1 MNAAPASQN
10 DRIATLDIIRG
21 VAVMG
26 ILVMNV
32 IGFALPEAAYMNPA
46 AYGGH
51 SGTDL
56 ATWFID
62 FVFVDGKMRG
72 LFSFLFG
79 ASMLLVIERATAKGE
94 NAARIHFARM
104 FWLFVLGVA
113 HLALLWWGD
122 ILHHYALIGALA
134 WFFRRFASHQLVA
147 TAVLLLALEF
157 ALVFQVQQGFDANE
171 ATVRGGAP
179 TAGDVRMH
187 DAYRR
192 SFGVPPRD
200 EIVRDVAAHR
210 SGYAEVVAQRWP
222 HARGIPVQTF
232 FFLGMETL
240 AYMLLGMAGLRSGML
255 TGDWPRAWYRRGAAI
270 GFGIGVPAY
279 ALLALIP
286 IGHGFDMGSV
296 LAATIVW
303 SEPIRPVMIA
313 GWACLIVLLLR
324 PGHGLA
330 DWVAAAGRMAFS
342 NYLGTTIVCTTL
354 FYGYGIGL
362 YGRFSRFELTGI
374 VLLVWALILLWS
386 KPWLERF
393 RYGPAEWLWRSL
405 ARGRLQPMR
414 GGALIATRSQ

>member
-1 MNAAPASQN
+1 VTNT
-10 DRIATLDIIRG
+10 RIATLDIIRG

-46 AYGGH
+46 ASGGH
-51 SGTDL
+51 SGADL
-56 ATWFID
+56 ATWFVD

-94 NAARIHFARM
+94 SAARVHFARM
-104 FWLFVLGVA
+104 FWLFVLGFA

-122 ILHHYALIGALA
+122 ILHHYALVGALA
-134 WFFRRFASHQLVA
+134 WFFRRFAPHELVA
-147 TAVLLLALEF
+147 AALLLLALEF
-157 ALVFQVQQGFDANE
+157 ALVFQVQQGFEANAAAMRGATPTTADAQ
-171 ATVRGGAP
+171 
-179 TAGDVRMH
+179 MH

-192 SFGVPPRD
+192 SFGVPSRG
-200 EIVRDVAAHR
+200 EIAHDVAVHR
-210 SGYAEVVAQRWP
+210 SGYAEIVAERWP
-222 HARGIPVQTF
+222 HARRIPVQTF

-255 TGDWPRAWYRRGAAI
+255 TGDWPRGWYRRGAAI
-270 GFGIGVPAY
+270 GFGIGAPAY

-286 IGHGFDMGSV
+286 IRHDFDMASV
-296 LAATIVW
+296 LAATLVW
-303 SEPIRPVMIA
+303 SEPIRPVMIV
-313 GWACLIVLLLR
+313 GWACLIVLLFR
-324 PGHGLA
+324 PGSALA
-330 DWVAAAGRMAFS
+330 DRIAAAGRMAFS
-342 NYLGTTIVCTTL
+342 NYLGTTIVCTTI
-354 FYGYGIGL
+354 FYGYGFGL
-362 YGRFSRFELTGI
+362 YGQLSRFELTGI

-386 KPWLERF
+386 KPWLMRF

-414 GGALIATRSQ
+414 GGAIAIRSQ